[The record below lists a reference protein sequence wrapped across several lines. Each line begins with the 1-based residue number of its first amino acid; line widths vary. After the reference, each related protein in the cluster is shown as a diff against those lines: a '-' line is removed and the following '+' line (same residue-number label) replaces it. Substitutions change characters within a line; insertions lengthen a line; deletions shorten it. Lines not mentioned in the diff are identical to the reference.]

1 VDGQRGGAKDAGY
14 SGGLG
19 CMKFAHIADVHLGYE
34 QYNQPWRAED
44 FAKSF
49 RAIAEKAVEMDVDF
63 VIIAG
68 DLFHRSV
75 PSPKTIKEAIEILW
89 IFRRE
94 NIPVFAI
101 EGNHDK
107 TSRDISAYH
116 LLESIGM
123 LNVLGLRRRPVEVE
137 NVKSVKIENVYLIK
151 GFVEDVEITGDRH
164 RSRWQLEKV
173 LPLLKPESERS
184 VLVLHQAVKE
194 VVDIDLDIAY
204 ELTLNNL
211 PKASYYAFGHIHL
224 PKIYEFNGK
233 FIAYP
238 GSVDR
243 YDLREASQIIRYK
256 SDFTF
261 KEGIKKGFVVVRNF
275 KPEFVEMKTRDL
287 YDVEIET
294 NKLEELEKRFV
305 EVLERISGEGMLVAK
320 LRCPDSADVR
330 KLNEIALKNLR
341 YAEVRFERLADEFE
355 EVVIQSENDFFTDF
369 ELKLLDLMKGEID
382 EREAYEFVIEHYLS
396 GGEDK
401 VEDESS
407 EKQEV
412 KDREAKT
419 TEEDTGEGLEETKRN
434 EMKAK
439 KPKTLLDFFG
449 GG

>member
-1 VDGQRGGAKDAGY
+1 
-14 SGGLG
+14 
-19 CMKFAHIADVHLGYE
+19 MKFAHIADVHLGYE

-89 IFRRE
+89 IFRKE

-123 LNVLGLRRRPVEVE
+123 LNVLGLRRKPLEAE
-137 NVKSVKIENVYLIK
+137 NVKSFKIENVYLTK

-194 VVDIDLDIAY
+194 VVDIELNMAY
-204 ELTLNNL
+204 ELTLNDL
-211 PKASYYAFGHIHL
+211 PKASYYALGHIHL

-233 FIAYP
+233 FIVYP

-243 YDLREASQIIRYK
+243 YDLREASHIIRYK
-256 SDFTF
+256 SDFAF
-261 KEGIKKGFVVVRNF
+261 KDGIRKGFVVVKNF
-275 KPEFVEMKTRDL
+275 KPKFVEIATRDL

-294 NKLEELEKRFV
+294 DNLEELESRFV
-305 EVLERISGEGMLVAK
+305 EVLSKIRGEGMLVAK
-320 LRCPDSADVR
+320 LRCPDFADVR
-330 KLNEIALKNLR
+330 KLNEIALKNLK
-341 YAEVRFERLADEFE
+341 YAEVRFERLMDKSE
-355 EVVIQSENDFFTDF
+355 EVVIQSENDFFTEF
-369 ELKLLDLMKGEID
+369 ELKLLDLMSGETD
-382 EREAYEFVIEHYLS
+382 EREAYEFVVEHYFS
-396 GGEDK
+396 
-401 VEDESS
+401 EDES

-419 TEEDTGEGLEETKRN
+419 AEEDTSLRDSKREE
-434 EMKAK
+434 AK

-449 GG
+449 GE

>member
-1 VDGQRGGAKDAGY
+1 
-14 SGGLG
+14 
-19 CMKFAHIADVHLGYE
+19 MKFAHIADVHLGYE

-89 IFRRE
+89 IFRKE

-123 LNVLGLRRRPVEVE
+123 LNVLGLRRKPLEAE
-137 NVKSVKIENVYLIK
+137 NVKSFKIENVYLTK

-194 VVDIDLDIAY
+194 VVDIELDMAY
-204 ELTLNNL
+204 ELTLNDL

-233 FIAYP
+233 FIVYP

-243 YDLREASQIIRYK
+243 YDLREASHIIRYK
-256 SDFTF
+256 SDFAF
-261 KEGIKKGFVVVRNF
+261 KDGIRKGFVVVKNF
-275 KPEFVEMKTRDL
+275 KPKFVEIATRDL

-294 NKLEELEKRFV
+294 DNLEELESRFV
-305 EVLERISGEGMLVAK
+305 EVLSKIRGEGMLVAK
-320 LRCPDSADVR
+320 LRCPDFADVR
-330 KLNEIALKNLR
+330 KLNEIALKNLK
-341 YAEVRFERLADEFE
+341 YAEVRFERLMDKSE
-355 EVVIQSENDFFTDF
+355 EVVIQSENDFFTEF
-369 ELKLLDLMKGEID
+369 ELKLLDLMSGETD
-382 EREAYEFVIEHYLS
+382 EREAYEFVVEHYFS
-396 GGEDK
+396 
-401 VEDESS
+401 EDES

-419 TEEDTGEGLEETKRN
+419 AEEDTSLRDSKREE
-434 EMKAK
+434 AK

-449 GG
+449 GE